1 VIIAFIRWKDMKNF
15 IKILMLAF
23 SVLALAGCYAPENFN
38 IQLIFDEDGSYT
50 FHYKGNLA
58 YVPLIMD
65 MKKENMSAEQEKK
78 LAAEHLTV
86 MKKNTDVKSAEYVGK
101 GRYKVEVEEKL
112 KPGQKLD
119 FMSMIFVVYSRDG
132 NITVSTAKT
141 KEKDIE
147 DLKSLGLNVTGELS
161 VSVPKNAK
169 VLSNDADSTPTLG
182 FGSYKWN
189 IKSLSD
195 NANMVLTINK

>member
-1 VIIAFIRWKDMKNF
+1 MRSF
-15 IKILMLAF
+15 IKLVTLAF

-38 IQLIFDEDGSYT
+38 AQLNFDEDGSYT

-58 YVPLIMD
+58 YVPLMVD
-65 MKKENMSAEQEKK
+65 MQKKNMSAEQEKEFAAK
-78 LAAEHLTV
+78 HLAA
-86 MKKNTDVKSAEYVGK
+86 MKKDTDVKSAEYVGK

-112 KPGQKLD
+112 KPGQKLN
-119 FMSMIFVVYSRDG
+119 FMGMLSVVHTQDG
-132 NITVSTAKT
+132 NIKVSTAKA
-141 KEKDIE
+141 KEKDKE
-147 DLKSLGLNVTGELS
+147 GLKSLGLNVTGDLS

-189 IKSLSD
+189 IKSVSD